1 MHTRRAVKI
10 GQYLQKLCSYE
21 KGSSFFMTQCIYTRR
36 LAVGLII
43 AGAFTCYCLLQTAV
57 RRGSCLGHSDV
68 HTRKERSKNLRRQ
81 FFMEDNSELNLTR
94 VTRHTNI
101 FSLDV
106 HSMLQIHSTHRLLA
120 SSDDKRQESIMGL
133 LTKAVRAR
141 KLCQGQNVVRYSNLH

>member
-1 MHTRRAVKI
+1 
-10 GQYLQKLCSYE
+10 
-21 KGSSFFMTQCIYTRR
+21 MTQCIYTRR

-57 RRGSCLGHSDV
+57 RRGSCLGLMSIL
-68 HTRKERSKNLRRQ
+68 EKN
-81 FFMEDNSELNLTR
+81 EAKISVDNFLWKISELNL
-94 VTRHTNI
+94 TRHTNI

-141 KLCQGQNVVRYSNLH
+141 KLCQGQNVVRIRIHINADPDVCRIGPKTSWIHLVGVSIFVK